1 MKHNLCLPT
10 AAALAALAAPT
21 VAVAAVSPAPLD
33 TQWLQTSIAGDRF
46 EIAGGKIALQ
56 RSQDKSV
63 QKLARRLIADHGK
76 SLREATA
83 TARKLGVSV
92 PPAPMPS
99 MQWELHILRT
109 LPAGSF
115 DAEYATLE
123 VKDHNQDIEETS
135 TETHKGQTMEIQQLA
150 RKDLPVLRMHL
161 KMSRKLTSTA

>member
-1 MKHNLCLPT
+1 MKRTLYLPIA
-10 AAALAALAAPT
+10 AAALAAPSA
-21 VAVAAVSPAPLD
+21 AVAAASPAPLD
-33 TQWLQTSIAGDRF
+33 AQWLQTSIAGDRF

-56 RSQDKSV
+56 RSHDGAV
-63 QKLARRLIADHGK
+63 QKLARRLIADHSK

-115 DAEYATLE
+115 DAEYAALE
-123 VKDHNQDIEETS
+123 VKDHDQDIEEAS
-135 TETHKGQTMEIQQLA
+135 TEKQEGQTREIQQLA

-161 KMSRKLTSTA
+161 KMSHNATSTA